1 MMVIDNKFNIGDL
14 VYLKTD
20 INQSERIVRAFYVM
34 ETGIEYGLGC
44 GADES
49 WHFDFEITEQV
60 DVLKT
65 SKN

>member
-1 MMVIDNKFNIGDL
+1 MVIDNKFNIGDL

-34 ETGIEYGLGC
+34 ETGIKYSLGC